1 MLPIFGA
8 AFGIAKKIAE
18 KIKAK
23 KGLKT
28 GLSSAQ
34 KIATQ
39 QNYIGTNIPIAALS
53 APVVSVPMKQ
63 YVSNQLPMNEKLKRY
78 GLLGAGVL
86 AVLVVLKMLFK

>member
-18 KIKAK
+18 KIKTK

-39 QNYIGTNIPIAALS
+39 QNYIGTNIPIAALA
-53 APVVSVPMKQ
+53 APVAP
-63 YVSNQLPMNEKLKRY
+63 LPMQPAVSKLLPMDERVKRY
-78 GLLGAGVL
+78 AMLGGGLL